1 MAVELLVAVATVG
14 RNSQDRLT
22 CIGVYTLGSSFHSPG
37 FPQVCLELVSATA
50 ANFQLPIDLCI
61 SIALQN
67 RGYYSSARATIGP
80 HVI

>member
-1 MAVELLVAVATVG
+1 MQSPRDYYKPLDMPNKE
-14 RNSQDRLT
+14 RF
-22 CIGVYTLGSSFHSPG
+22 TLSGFCLPGAKILQSP
-37 FPQVCLELVSATA
+37 VVSATA